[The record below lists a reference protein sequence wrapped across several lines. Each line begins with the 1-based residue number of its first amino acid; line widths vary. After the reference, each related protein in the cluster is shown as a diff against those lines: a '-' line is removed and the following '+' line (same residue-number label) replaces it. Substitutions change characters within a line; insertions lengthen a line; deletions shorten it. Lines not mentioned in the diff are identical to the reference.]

1 MRSKTS
7 LFNLAVF
14 KKDVTRLAPLW
25 GLYLL
30 CLILGMLSMYMN
42 NGQQYWFANRMAGN
56 MNSMALVN
64 LVYSILTAVLLFSD
78 LFNSRMSGGLHAMP
92 LRRETWFVTHALA
105 GLAFSF
111 VPTLVTSLVCVPL
124 LENTCVVNAW
134 AIAPLWLLVVNLQ
147 FVCLFGIALL
157 CVQCAGN
164 WLAAGML
171 HALINGGT
179 YLCYAV
185 VDLIYTPMLYG
196 VVTPTRLMWMLTPCW
211 NLAENPYVEM
221 DSYYDLRKQ
230 YQGREEEMVANF
242 QVNWAAVQGLL
253 PMVLVGLLFALG
265 AVLLYRRRKLEC
277 AGDLLAYP
285 VLEPVVRIA
294 WVLAAVFFAKGLVD
308 AVYYGEEPWLE
319 YLFLAVAVPLGYFA
333 AEMIIQRTT
342 RAFRPKVWARFAMV
356 VAVAAVSLT
365 LTKMDVFSI
374 AQWIPRQEQVVN
386 VELWDYSVSQCALTE
401 RADIQTILRLHQL
414 ALADPHPDGEAR
426 VRVDEN
432 GNVLDSDLSTQ
443 TPDSYRWVG
452 VFYLEYQLTN
462 GRTVNREYAVW
473 ADEEAGDIVR
483 EYLSR
488 WEIISDSY
496 TLLLNHVREGGDARD
511 LYIYGS
517 ETEDVPQ
524 EALTNKALQELLD
537 AVRADCD
544 QGNMAQNSVWHQGYF
559 RDLVQEESARGEQ
572 TEIAY
577 EKSIGIN
584 VEFGQDYQWINVYP
598 DSQNV
603 LNWMRQYGLLTYEVI
618 L

>member
-230 YQGREEEMVANF
+230 YQGREEEMAANF

-414 ALADPHPDGEAR
+414 ALADPHPNGEAR

>member
-56 MNSMALVN
+56 MKSMALVN

-196 VVTPTRLMWMLTPCW
+196 VVTPTRLMWLLTPCW

-401 RADIQTILRLHQL
+401 QADIQTILRLHQL
-414 ALADPHPDGEAR
+414 ALADPHPNGEAR